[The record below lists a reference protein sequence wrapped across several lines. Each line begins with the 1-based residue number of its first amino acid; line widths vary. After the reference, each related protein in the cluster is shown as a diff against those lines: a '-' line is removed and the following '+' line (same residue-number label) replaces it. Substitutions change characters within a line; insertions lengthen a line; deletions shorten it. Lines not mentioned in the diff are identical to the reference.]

1 MSDERL
7 PAAAARE
14 LAASLVRDLAA
25 GSPELLRLDGIELD
39 GALEQQL
46 FFVLRDGSVP
56 RRGLP
61 GRLKRAMAD
70 AGRLLAAVGA
80 SLLWWRAPR
89 IGPRPMVA
97 MIAAPV
103 HAAALLQIERELQSL
118 ASETVAIV
126 RVGRAAGATL
136 PHAVAPRLAEL
147 LHPRAIPALL
157 RHAVAVRLR
166 LGGATAGWSRTVP
179 PARAR
184 ELRQL
189 ATVELTRIALGAT
202 ALASVVRQWQPR
214 LLVAFDEV
222 GTWARVLP
230 AVGRRFGIAT
240 LDLPHAEAADA
251 VAIRGAGYDR
261 MAVYGPR
268 AASVLA
274 TAGIAR
280 DRIVEIGA
288 PRFDALVA
296 GGAAEM
302 PVLRRRVVFAAQYVQ
317 GAMTRELL
325 ELSFCGA
332 RAAAEALAPADLV
345 VVPHPVEQP
354 GLAAA
359 IVADNQPPPGV
370 EISIAPA
377 GDLHAVL
384 GGATLLVT
392 GWSNSVL
399 EAACLQ
405 VPAIT
410 VIPAGVAPVD
420 FAAEGLA
427 TAARD
432 PAEAAVAARHLLDPA
447 AREEAIARA
456 QAALVDHIGPLDG
469 RASERAAR
477 IMLTMA
483 GRTDVEDWR

>member
-1 MSDERL
+1 MSGERL
-7 PAAAARE
+7 PAAVARE
-14 LAASLVRDLAA
+14 LAASLVAEIAA
-25 GSPELLRLDGIELD
+25 ASPELLRLDGIGLD

-46 FFVLRDGSVP
+46 FFALRDGSVP
-56 RRGLP
+56 RGGLP
-61 GRLKRAMAD
+61 GRLGRAISD
-70 AGRLLAAVGA
+70 AGRLLAALGA

-89 IGPRPMVA
+89 IGPRPIVA

-103 HAAALLQIERELQSL
+103 HAAALLQIEGELQVI

-126 RVGRAAGATL
+126 RVGRAAGAAV
-136 PHAVAPRLAEL
+136 PHAVAPRLVEL
-147 LHPRAIPALL
+147 LHPRAIPPLL
-157 RHAVAVRLR
+157 RYAGTVRAR
-166 LGGATAGWSRTVP
+166 LGGATAGWSRMVT

-202 ALASVVRQWQPR
+202 ALASVVRHWQPR

-251 VAIRGAGYDR
+251 VAIHGAGYDR
-261 MAVYGPR
+261 MAVYGSR

-274 TAGIAR
+274 AAGIPR
-280 DRIVEIGA
+280 ERIVEIGA
-288 PRFDALVA
+288 PRFDALMA

-302 PVLRRRVVFAAQYVQ
+302 PVLRRRVVFAAQYLQ

-325 ELSFCGA
+325 ELSFFGA
-332 RAAAEALAPADLV
+332 RAAAEALAPAELV

-354 GLAAA
+354 GLAAG

-377 GDLHAVL
+377 GDLHAAL
-384 GGATLLVT
+384 TGATLLVT

-399 EAACLQ
+399 EAACLG

-410 VIPAGVAPVD
+410 VIPSGVAPVD

-427 TAARD
+427 AAASD
-432 PAEAAVAARHLLDPA
+432 AAEAAVAARHLLDPA
-447 AREEAIARA
+447 ARDEAIARA
-456 QAALVDHIGPLDG
+456 QAALVDHLGPLDG

-483 GRTDVEDWR
+483 GRTDVEEPR